1 MLSNVQRKRSTHPPN
16 PPNEAV
22 LCWDPPEEFLFSRG
36 LLEHTGRLITPT
48 SKRNHLREGG
58 MPTVDS
64 FMASGPFSR
73 GCMLGGGGGPL
84 LGCLRRNSWL
94 GVCPKWLI

>member
-1 MLSNVQRKRSTHPPN
+1 MLSKMQRKHTAHQMKESSVGIPR
-16 PPNEAV
+16 EV
-22 LCWDPPEEFLFSRG
+22 YVVSRG
-36 LLEHTGRLITPT
+36 LPEHTSKFLTLT
-48 SKRNHLREGG
+48 SKRSYLREGG

>member
-1 MLSNVQRKRSTHPPN
+1 MLSKVQRKRAAHAMKGSSVGIPYRSMCSPVVCQSTQSTLPH
-16 PPNEAV
+16 
-22 LCWDPPEEFLFSRG
+22 L
-36 LLEHTGRLITPT
+36 TI
-48 SKRNHLREGG
+48 KRNYLREGG